1 MFSLSLYVKNTME
14 TFSKKNNT
22 LERENNS
29 SVCMYFHDP
38 SFYSEEKV
46 RTGIDELKRLTD
58 KIEIKTIY
66 VLLNSN
72 QDLIKIEL

>member
-46 RTGIDELKRLTD
+46 RTGIDDLKRLTD

>member
-1 MFSLSLYVKNTME
+1 ME